1 MRIAVLDND
10 IHQTELVCQVLSAAG
25 HGCQHFSSSRELMSQ
40 VRRDSFDMLIIHWQ
54 LPEGD
59 AASVVHWARERFSPV
74 FPIMFI
80 AGRSNEDDIVTG
92 HTAGADDYIIKPIR
106 RGELVARVQALL
118 RRAYPTQNAVEQ
130 IQFGSY
136 VFQSRTGRVTMKGKP
151 IDVTQKEFDLALLF
165 FRNLGRPLSRA
176 YILEAVWAR
185 DVQIPSR
192 TMDTHVSRVRS
203 KLQLRPEHGFRLA
216 PVYSYGY
223 RLEQMSSGG
232 ANNGANNGTGHGAA
246 NGIESTD

>member
-10 IHQTELVCQVLSAAG
+10 SNQTELVCQVLSTAG
-25 HGCQHFSSSRELMSQ
+25 HGCQRFSSSRDLMAQ

-54 LPEGD
+54 LPD
-59 AASVVHWARERFSPV
+59 NSATDVVQWVRDRFSPT

-80 AGRSNEDDIVTG
+80 SGRSNEDDIVAG
-92 HTAGADDYIIKPIR
+92 LAAGADDYMIKPIR
-106 RGELVARVQALL
+106 RGELVARVQVLL
-118 RRAYPTQNAVEQ
+118 RRAYPTQTAVEQ

-151 IDVTQKEFDLALLF
+151 IEVTQKEFDLALLF

-223 RLEQMSSGG
+223 RLEQMTSGG
-232 ANNGANNGTGHGAA
+232 ANNGANNGATNGAT
-246 NGIESTD
+246 NGAGSKD